1 MNCQAFEA
9 LITDLA
15 RDGLQDEAA
24 RLRALD
30 HAGSCPRCGAHLA
43 DEQALTALL
52 KRARADGGDA
62 PAHVGTAILSAYRS
76 RRVDPTPAAPPQP
89 VRRTLPSAYWGIAA
103 ALVLTVIGVTALR
116 LLHFSE
122 PNRNGRG
129 SQATKELA
137 QVVPSQTVRPLEP
150 TTAKAG
156 SVSDQMASSAK
167 PAIRK
172 TSTKRPAHQESRP
185 AVEMG
190 TDFILL
196 THKSELSSMESGQ
209 LVRVL
214 LPRTALASYGLP
226 INQERADKPVTA
238 QVLISQDGVAR
249 AIRFL
254 SDQDT
259 RFIPSSMHS
268 KK

>member
-1 MNCQAFEA
+1 
-9 LITDLA
+9 
-15 RDGLQDEAA
+15 
-24 RLRALD
+24 
-30 HAGSCPRCGAHLA
+30 
-43 DEQALTALL
+43 
-52 KRARADGGDA
+52 
-62 PAHVGTAILSAYRS
+62 
-76 RRVDPTPAAPPQP
+76 
-89 VRRTLPSAYWGIAA
+89 
-103 ALVLTVIGVTALR
+103 
-116 LLHFSE
+116 
-122 PNRNGRG
+122 
-129 SQATKELA
+129 
-137 QVVPSQTVRPLEP
+137 
-150 TTAKAG
+150 
-156 SVSDQMASSAK
+156 
-167 PAIRK
+167 
-172 TSTKRPAHQESRP
+172 
-185 AVEMG
+185 MG

>member
-15 RDGLQDEAA
+15 RDALQDEAK

-30 HAGSCPRCGAHLA
+30 HSGSCPRCRARLA

-62 PAHVGTAILSAYRS
+62 PAHVETAILSAYRS
-76 RRVDPTPAAPPQP
+76 RRVDPTHAASPQP
-89 VRRTLPSAYWGIAA
+89 VRRTLSSAYWGIAA
-103 ALVLTVIGVTALR
+103 ALVVTVIGVTALR
-116 LLHFSE
+116 LLRFSA
-122 PNRNGRG
+122 PDRNGRG
-129 SQATKELA
+129 SQATEDRSR
-137 QVVPSQTVRPLEP
+137 VVPPQTVEPLAP
-150 TTAKAG
+150 TAVKAG

-167 PAIRK
+167 PAARK
-172 TSTKRPAHQESRP
+172 TSTKRLALQESRP

-196 THKSELSSMESGQ
+196 THQSELSSMESGQ

-226 INQERADKPVTA
+226 VNQERVDKPVTA
-238 QVLISQDGVAR
+238 QVLIGQDGVAR

-259 RFIPSSMHS
+259 RFVPASMHS